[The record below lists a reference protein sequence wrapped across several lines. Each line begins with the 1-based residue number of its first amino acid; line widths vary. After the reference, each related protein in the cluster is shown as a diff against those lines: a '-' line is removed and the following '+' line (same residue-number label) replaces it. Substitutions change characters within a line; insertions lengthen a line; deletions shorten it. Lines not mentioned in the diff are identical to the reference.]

1 MLVRKMDSEV
11 LVLATDNRGKI
22 VELTDLLKPYHLRV
36 LSTKDLLLPDPEET
50 GSTFIANAKIKAL
63 TAAQA
68 SGIPAM
74 ADDSGFSVA
83 ALEAAPGI
91 YSARWAGPQ
100 KDFNLAMQLVHY
112 KMIISK
118 SDDTQAWFTCA
129 LALAWPD
136 GYCESVE
143 GYVYGRVV
151 WPPRGDNGFGYDSM
165 FVPDGKN
172 METFGECN
180 INRKKLISHR
190 ADAFSRL
197 VNRCFKGR
205 NFDGKRLLSFRQK

>member
-1 MLVRKMDSEV
+1 MLLRKLDSKI
-11 LVLATDNRGKI
+11 LVLATYNPGKI
-22 VELTDLLKPYHLRV
+22 AELTALLKPYHLSV
-36 LSTKDLLLPDPEET
+36 LSAVDLELPSPEET
-50 GSTFIANAKIKAL
+50 GSTFVANAKLKAL
-63 TAAQA
+63 TAAKA
-68 SGIPAM
+68 SGVPAI

-100 KDFNLAMQLVHY
+100 KDFGLAMELVHY
-112 KMIISK
+112 KMILSK

-136 GYCESVE
+136 GYCESAE

-172 METFGECN
+172 METFGESSAD
-180 INRKKLISHR
+180 KKHLMSHR
-190 ADAFSRL
+190 TDAFAQLVDRRLDSRS
-197 VNRCFKGR
+197 
-205 NFDGKRLLSFRQK
+205 FDER